1 MMSNS
6 TLPLGFLHLNTG
18 LVTCGQ
24 PFAYLD
30 ITLAVEFFFVRSA
43 GSRDEIHQLQRLPIH
58 LYLIVRV
65 NDEFRSSVSIDKAF
79 TIVIEIHSETVPWKT
94 YQVGIVD
101 H

>member
-6 TLPLGFLHLNTG
+6 TLPLGFLHLIQNWSRVASF
-18 LVTCGQ
+18 L
-24 PFAYLD
+24 YLD
-30 ITLAVEFFFVRSA
+30 ITLAVEFFLIGPA
-43 GSRDEIHQLQRLPIH
+43 GCRDEVHQFHDLPIY

-65 NDEFRSSVSIDKAF
+65 NDKFRSSVSIDKAF
-79 TIVIEIHSETVPWKT
+79 PIVIEIHLESVPWKI